1 MTTNFKRLAAT
12 AGALALLTGSLT
24 FAPAIAA
31 ESAGNIAEGKAIAF
45 ARNKGNCLACHMVE
59 DGESPG
65 NIGPPLIAMKV
76 RYPDKSKLRAQI
88 WDATAFNPESFM
100 VPFGRL
106 KVLTESE
113 IDALVD
119 YIWSL

>member
-1 MTTNFKRLAAT
+1 MTKNITRVAAT
-12 AGALALLTGSLT
+12 AGALTLLTGSFLIT
-24 FAPAIAA
+24 PATAA
-31 ESAGNIAEGKAIAF
+31 EGAGNLAEGKAIAF

-65 NIGPPLIAMKV
+65 NIAPPLIAMKV

-100 VPFGRL
+100 VPFGRF